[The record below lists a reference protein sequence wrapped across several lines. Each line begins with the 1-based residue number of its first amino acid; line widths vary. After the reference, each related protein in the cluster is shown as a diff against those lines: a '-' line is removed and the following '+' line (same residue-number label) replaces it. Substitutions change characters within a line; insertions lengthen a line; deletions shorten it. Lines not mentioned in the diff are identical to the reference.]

1 MLTDSPRPREG
12 NSNGEAARLGR
23 RILSLADRLA
33 KHSETTDGL
42 TCTFMT
48 PAHRATAAELRML
61 MTDAGMMVDE
71 DVVGNVIGRYRAAG
85 DDAATLIIGSH
96 YDTVRNAGKYDGRL
110 GILAG
115 IVVVEE
121 LRRQNATLSFNVE
134 VVGFSE
140 EEGIRFSIP
149 FIGSAAMAGR
159 FDQAILNQRDGE
171 GYSLGEV
178 LRQTGGDVA
187 SIAAI
192 RRPSP
197 LLGYVEVHIEQG
209 PVLLH
214 EGLPLGV
221 VSAIAGLERHRIK
234 IRGVAGHAG
243 TVPMSLRHDAAAA
256 AAEIIALVEQRCLSA
271 AGLMGTVGQLQVPGG
286 AINVI
291 PALCELS
298 LDIRAGEKRVLTS
311 AVADVLTGIEAIAT
325 RRGVTIET
333 EKLVET
339 TPTPCSPRLQKS
351 LATALAQQ
359 GIAVR
364 HLVSGAGHDAIM
376 FDGLTD
382 IGMLFVRCGN
392 GGVSHSPLETITAED
407 AELAVR
413 VLLDLLINL
422 ESG

>member
-1 MLTDSPRPREG
+1 
-12 NSNGEAARLGR
+12 
-23 RILSLADRLA
+23 
-33 KHSETTDGL
+33 
-42 TCTFMT
+42 MT
-48 PAHRATAAELRML
+48 PAHRATAAELRTL
-61 MTDAGMMVDE
+61 MIDAGMIVHE
-71 DVVGNVIGRYRAAG
+71 DVVGNVIGHYPAAH
-85 DDAATLIIGSH
+85 DSAPTLIVASH

-110 GILAG
+110 GILVG

-121 LRRQNATLSFNVE
+121 LRRRKATLSFHVD
-134 VVGFSE
+134 VVAFSE

-159 FDQAILNQRDGE
+159 FDQTSLNQRDAE
-171 GYSLGEV
+171 GYSLSEV
-178 LRQTGGDVA
+178 LRQSGGDA
-187 SIAAI
+187 GSIATI
-192 RRPSP
+192 SRPSP

-221 VSAIAGLERHRIK
+221 VSAIAGLERYSVK

-256 AAEIIALVEQRCLSA
+256 AAEIIALVEQRCSSA
-271 AGLMGTVGQLQVPGG
+271 PGLMGTVGQLRVPDG

-298 LDIRAGEKRVLTS
+298 LDIRAGEKLALAS
-311 AVADVLTGIEAIAT
+311 AVADVLTGIETIAT
-325 RRGVTIET
+325 RRGVTVEV

-339 TPTPCSPRLQKS
+339 APTPCSLRLQKA
-351 LATALAQQ
+351 LATSVARQ
-359 GIAVR
+359 GVAVR

-392 GGVSHSPLETITAED
+392 GGVSHSPLEAITAED

-413 VLLDLLINL
+413 ALLDVLINL
-422 ESG
+422 ESV

>member
-1 MLTDSPRPREG
+1 MLTNSPRLRDQ
-12 NSNGEAARLGR
+12 NSNGEAGKLGC
-23 RILSLADRLA
+23 RILSLADRLS
-33 KHSETTDGL
+33 KHSETADGL

-48 PAHRATAAELRML
+48 PAHRATAAELRTL
-61 MTDAGMMVDE
+61 MIDAGMIMHE
-71 DVVGNVIGRYRAAG
+71 DVVGNVIGRYPAVHDNAP
-85 DDAATLIIGSH
+85 TLIIASH

-121 LRRQNATLSFNVE
+121 LRRRKATLSFHVD
-134 VVGFSE
+134 VVAFSE

-159 FDQAILNQRDGE
+159 FDQAVLNQRDAE
-171 GYSLGEV
+171 GHSLGEV
-178 LRQTGGDVA
+178 LRQTGGDA
-187 SIAAI
+187 GSIAAI

-221 VSAIAGLERHRIK
+221 VSAIAGLERYRVK

-243 TVPMSLRHDAAAA
+243 TVPMRLRHDAASA
-256 AAEIIALVEQRCLSA
+256 AAEIIALVEQCCSSGP
-271 AGLMGTVGQLQVPGG
+271 GLMGTVGQLQVPDG

-298 LDIRAGEKRVLTS
+298 LDIRAGEKLTLTS
-311 AVADVLTGIEAIAT
+311 TVADVLTGIRAIAV
-325 RRGVTIET
+325 RRGVTVEVEKLIET
-333 EKLVET
+333 A
-339 TPTPCSPRLQKS
+339 PTPCSPRLQKA
-351 LATALAQQ
+351 LATSVARQ
-359 GIAVR
+359 GVAVR

-392 GGVSHSPLETITAED
+392 GGVSHSPLETITSED

-413 VLLDLLINL
+413 ALLDLLINF
-422 ESG
+422 ESV

>member
-1 MLTDSPRPREG
+1 MLTNSHRPRDE
-12 NSNGEAARLGR
+12 NSNGEATKLGR

-48 PAHRATAAELRML
+48 PAHRATAAELRSL
-61 MTDAGMMVDE
+61 MIDTGMMVHE
-71 DVVGNVIGRYRAAG
+71 DVVGNVIGRYPAARNN
-85 DDAATLIIGSH
+85 AATLIIGSH

-121 LRRQNATLSFNVE
+121 LRRRNATLSFHVD
-134 VVGFSE
+134 VACFSE

-149 FIGSAAMAGR
+149 FIGSAAVAGR
-159 FDQAILNQRDGE
+159 FDQAILNQRDAE

-178 LRQTGGDVA
+178 LRRTGGDA
-187 SIAAI
+187 GSIVAI

-197 LLGYVEVHIEQG
+197 LLGYLEVHIEQG

-214 EGLPLGV
+214 EGLPVGV
-221 VSAIAGLERHRIK
+221 VSAIAGLERHRVK

-243 TVPMSLRHDAAAA
+243 TVPMNLRHDAAAA
-256 AAEIIALVEQRCLSA
+256 AAEIIALVEQRCSSA
-271 AGLMGTVGQLQVPGG
+271 SGLMGTVGQLQVPDG

-291 PALCELS
+291 PASCELS
-298 LDIRAGEKRVLTS
+298 LDIRAGEKHALAS
-311 AVADVLTGIEAIAT
+311 AVADVLSGIEAIAT
-325 RRGVTIET
+325 RRGVKVEI

-339 TPTPCSPRLQKS
+339 TPTPCSPRLQK
-351 LATALAQQ
+351 ALAAAVARQ

-407 AELAVR
+407 ADLAVR
-413 VLLDLLINL
+413 VLLDLLINF

>member
-1 MLTDSPRPREG
+1 
-12 NSNGEAARLGR
+12 
-23 RILSLADRLA
+23 
-33 KHSETTDGL
+33 
-42 TCTFMT
+42 MT
-48 PAHRATAAELRML
+48 PAHRATAAELRTL
-61 MTDAGMMVDE
+61 MIDAGMIVHE
-71 DVVGNVIGRYRAAG
+71 DVVGNVIGHYPAAH
-85 DDAATLIIGSH
+85 DSAPTLIVASH

-110 GILAG
+110 GILVG

-121 LRRQNATLSFNVE
+121 LRRRKATLSFHVD
-134 VVGFSE
+134 VVAFSE

-159 FDQAILNQRDGE
+159 FDQTSLNQRDAE
-171 GYSLGEV
+171 GYSLSEV
-178 LRQTGGDVA
+178 LRQSGGDA
-187 SIAAI
+187 GSIATI
-192 RRPSP
+192 SRPSP

-221 VSAIAGLERHRIK
+221 VSAIAGLERYSVK

-256 AAEIIALVEQRCLSA
+256 AAEIIALVEQRCSSA
-271 AGLMGTVGQLQVPGG
+271 PGLMGTVGQLRVPDG

-298 LDIRAGEKRVLTS
+298 LDIRAGEKLALAS
-311 AVADVLTGIEAIAT
+311 AVADVLTGIGTIAT
-325 RRGVTIET
+325 RRGVTVEV

-339 TPTPCSPRLQKS
+339 APTPCSLRLQKA
-351 LATALAQQ
+351 LATSVARQ
-359 GIAVR
+359 GVAVR

-392 GGVSHSPLETITAED
+392 GGVSHSPLEAITAED

-413 VLLDLLINL
+413 ALLDVLINL
-422 ESG
+422 ESV

>member
-1 MLTDSPRPREG
+1 
-12 NSNGEAARLGR
+12 
-23 RILSLADRLA
+23 
-33 KHSETTDGL
+33 
-42 TCTFMT
+42 
-48 PAHRATAAELRML
+48 
-61 MTDAGMMVDE
+61 MMVEE
-71 DVVGNVIGRYRAAG
+71 DVVGNVIGRYPAARHN
-85 DDAATLIIGSH
+85 AATLIIASH

-121 LRRQNATLSFNVE
+121 LRRRNVSLPFHVD

-140 EEGIRFSIP
+140 EEGVRFSTP

-159 FDQAILNQRDGE
+159 FNEAVLNQRDAE
-171 GYSLGEV
+171 GCSLGEA
-178 LRQTGGDVA
+178 LRQTGGDAA

-214 EGLPLGV
+214 NGLPLGI
-221 VSAIAGLERHRIK
+221 VSAIAGLERYHVK

-256 AAEIIALVEQRCLSA
+256 AAEIIALVEQRCSSVP
-271 AGLMGTVGQLQVPGG
+271 GLMGTVGQLQVPNG

-298 LDIRAGEKRVLTS
+298 LDVRAGEKHALAA
-311 AVADVLTGIEAIAT
+311 AVADILTGIGAVAR
-325 RRGVTIET
+325 RRGVTVET

-339 TPTPCSPRLQKS
+339 APTPCSPRLQK
-351 LATALAQQ
+351 ALAAAVARQ
-359 GIAVR
+359 GVAVR

-376 FDGLTD
+376 FGGLTD

-407 AELAVR
+407 ADLAVR
-413 VLLDLLINL
+413 ALFDFLINF

>member
-1 MLTDSPRPREG
+1 
-12 NSNGEAARLGR
+12 
-23 RILSLADRLA
+23 
-33 KHSETTDGL
+33 
-42 TCTFMT
+42 MT
-48 PAHRATAAELRML
+48 PAHRATAAELRTL
-61 MTDAGMMVDE
+61 MIDAGMIVHE
-71 DVVGNVIGRYRAAG
+71 DVVGNVIGHYPAAH
-85 DDAATLIIGSH
+85 DSAPTLIVASH

-110 GILAG
+110 GILVG

-121 LRRQNATLSFNVE
+121 LRRRKATLSFHVD
-134 VVGFSE
+134 VVAFSE

-159 FDQAILNQRDGE
+159 FDQTSLNQRDAE
-171 GYSLGEV
+171 GYSLSEV
-178 LRQTGGDVA
+178 LRQSGGDA
-187 SIAAI
+187 GSIATI
-192 RRPSP
+192 SRPSP

-221 VSAIAGLERHRIK
+221 VSAIAGLERYSVK

-256 AAEIIALVEQRCLSA
+256 AAEIIALVEQRCSSA
-271 AGLMGTVGQLQVPGG
+271 PGLMGTVGQLRVPDG

-298 LDIRAGEKRVLTS
+298 LDIRAGEKLALAS
-311 AVADVLTGIEAIAT
+311 AVADVLTGIGTIAM
-325 RRGVTIET
+325 RRGVTVEV

-339 TPTPCSPRLQKS
+339 APTPCSLRLQKA
-351 LATALAQQ
+351 LATSVARQ
-359 GIAVR
+359 GVAVR

-392 GGVSHSPLETITAED
+392 GGVSHSPLEAITAED

-413 VLLDLLINL
+413 ALLDVLINL
-422 ESG
+422 ESV

>member
-1 MLTDSPRPREG
+1 MLTNSPRLRDG
-12 NSNGEAARLGR
+12 NSNGEAAKLGR

-33 KHSETTDGL
+33 KHSETTDEL

-61 MTDAGMMVDE
+61 MIDAGMMVDE
-71 DVVGNVIGRYRAAG
+71 DVVGNVIGRYRTGA
-85 DDAATLIIGSH
+85 DNAATLIIGSH

-115 IVVVEE
+115 VVVVEE
-121 LRRQNATLSFNVE
+121 LRRRKATLSFNVE

-159 FDQAILNQRDGE
+159 FDQAILNQRDAE

-178 LRQTGGDVA
+178 LRQTGGDAA

-243 TVPMSLRHDAAAA
+243 TVPMSLRRDAAAA

-271 AGLMGTVGQLQVPGG
+271 PGLMGTVGQLHVPGG

-298 LDIRAGEKRVLTS
+298 LDIRAGEKQALTS
-311 AVADVLTGIEAIAT
+311 AVADVLTGIEAIAA
-325 RRGVTIET
+325 RRGVTVET
-333 EKLVET
+333 EKLLET
-339 TPTPCSPRLQKS
+339 TPTPCSPRLQKA
-351 LATALAQQ
+351 LAAALAQR
-359 GIAVR
+359 GVAVR

-407 AELAVR
+407 ADLAVR

>member
-1 MLTDSPRPREG
+1 MLTNSPRPRDQ
-12 NSNGEAARLGR
+12 NSNGEAGKLGC
-23 RILSLADRLA
+23 RILSLADRLS
-33 KHSETTDGL
+33 KHSETADGL

-48 PAHRATAAELRML
+48 PAHRATAAELHTL
-61 MTDAGMMVDE
+61 MIDAGMIVRE
-71 DVVGNVIGRYRAAG
+71 DVVGNIIGRYQAAH
-85 DDAATLIIGSH
+85 DNAPTLIIASH

-121 LRRQNATLSFNVE
+121 LRRRKAILSFHVDI
-134 VVGFSE
+134 VAFSE

-159 FDQAILNQRDGE
+159 FDQAILNQRDAE

-178 LRQTGGDVA
+178 LRQTGGDA
-187 SIAAI
+187 GSIAAVS
-192 RRPSP
+192 RPSP

-221 VSAIAGLERHRIK
+221 VSAIAGLERYRVK

-256 AAEIIALVEQRCLSA
+256 GAEIIALVERRCSSGS
-271 AGLMGTVGQLQVPGG
+271 GLMGTVGQLQVPDG

-291 PALCELS
+291 PASCELS
-298 LDIRAGEKRVLTS
+298 LDIRAGEKPALAS

-325 RRGVTIET
+325 RRGVTVEV

-339 TPTPCSPRLQKS
+339 APTPCSLRLQK
-351 LATALAQQ
+351 ALAASVARQ
-359 GIAVR
+359 GVAVR

-413 VLLDLLINL
+413 ALLDLLINF
-422 ESG
+422 ESV

>member
-1 MLTDSPRPREG
+1 MLTNSPRLRDG
-12 NSNGEAARLGR
+12 NSNAEGAKLGR

-61 MTDAGMMVDE
+61 MSDAGMMVDE
-71 DVVGNVIGRYRAAG
+71 DVVGNVIGRYRATG
-85 DDAATLIIGSH
+85 DNAATLIIGSH

-121 LRRQNATLSFNVE
+121 LRRQKATLSFNVD

-159 FDQAILNQRDGE
+159 FDQAILSQRDAE

-178 LRQTGGDVA
+178 LRHTGGDAA

-271 AGLMGTVGQLQVPGG
+271 PGLMGTVGQLHVPGG

-298 LDIRAGEKRVLTS
+298 LDIRAGQKQALTS
-311 AVADVLTGIEAIAT
+311 AVADVLAGIEAIAT
-325 RRGVTIET
+325 RRGVTVET

-339 TPTPCSPRLQKS
+339 TPTPCSPRLQKA
-351 LATALAQQ
+351 LAAALAQQ
-359 GIAVR
+359 GVAVR

-392 GGVSHSPLETITAED
+392 GGVSHSPVETITAED
-407 AELAVR
+407 ADLAVR